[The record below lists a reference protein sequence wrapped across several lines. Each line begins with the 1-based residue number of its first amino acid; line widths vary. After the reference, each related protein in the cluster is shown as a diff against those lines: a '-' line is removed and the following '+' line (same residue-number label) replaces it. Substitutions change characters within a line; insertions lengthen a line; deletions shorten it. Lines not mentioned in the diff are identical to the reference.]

1 MILSPQFGKDLDPK
15 VLALFLTDWFF
26 QFIEILLGNN
36 IGSTY
41 SLLDVGTV
49 R

>member
-1 MILSPQFGKDLDPK
+1 MLSPPFGKDLDSK
-15 VLALFLTDWFF
+15 VLALFLTDRFF
-26 QFIEILLGNN
+26 QFIEILLGNA

-49 R
+49 S